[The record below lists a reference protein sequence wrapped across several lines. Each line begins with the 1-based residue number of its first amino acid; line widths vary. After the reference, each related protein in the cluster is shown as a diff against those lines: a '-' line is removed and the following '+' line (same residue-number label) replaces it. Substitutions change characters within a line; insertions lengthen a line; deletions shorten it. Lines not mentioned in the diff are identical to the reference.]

1 MLEPLFEEIS
11 VSVKAAVV
19 IDDDKRARDI
29 LRLLLELE
37 GFVVDCCENGSSAH
51 ERLREMHFDLILIDY
66 RLPETDGAEVTRSLR
81 GLCPDAFIVGMSIE
95 SKQQEFMSA
104 GADVFIH
111 KARLMQDLLPV
122 ARRKLQQ

>member
-1 MLEPLFEEIS
+1 MLEPLFAEIRM
-11 VSVKAAVV
+11 SVKVAVV
-19 IDDDKRARDI
+19 IDDDKRTREI

-37 GFVVDCCENGSSAH
+37 GVVVDCCENGSSAH
-51 ERLREMHFDLILIDY
+51 KRLREMHFDLILIDY
-66 RLPETDGAEVTRSLR
+66 RLPETDGAEVTRSVRDLF
-81 GLCPDAFIVGMSIE
+81 PYVFIVGMSIE